1 MRTVTRRIQV
11 FGPFLSRNQKNSI
24 KKLNTPIARA
34 GLQGVLKIV
43 NLQSP
48 IM

>member
-1 MRTVTRRIQV
+1 MRIVTRRIQV
-11 FGPFLSRNQKNSI
+11 FGPFLSRNQKNSV

-34 GLQGVLKIV
+34 RFQGVLKIV

-48 IM
+48 IL